1 MPPENIQTI
10 FDNKLKDPQYKES
23 YLKEKTMLASAVT
36 ITKSREASGLSQREL
51 AERSGVPQSI
61 IARIERGY
69 NISIDTLSKIAFA
82 LNKRVKISFI

>member
-1 MPPENIQTI
+1 MPLENIQTI

-23 YLKEKTMLASAVT
+23 YLKAMLANAVA
-36 ITKSREASGLSQREL
+36 ITKAREAAGLTQREL
-51 AERSGVPQSI
+51 AERSGVPQST

-69 NISIDTLSKIAFA
+69 NTSIDTLSKIAFA

>member
-10 FDNKLKDPQYKES
+10 FDNKLKDPQHKES
-23 YLKEKTMLASAVT
+23 YLKEKIMLASAVT